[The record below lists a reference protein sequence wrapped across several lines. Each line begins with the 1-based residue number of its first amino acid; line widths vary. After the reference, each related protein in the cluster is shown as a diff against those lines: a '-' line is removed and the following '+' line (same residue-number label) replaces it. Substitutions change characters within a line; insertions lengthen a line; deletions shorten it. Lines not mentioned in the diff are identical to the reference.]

1 MAQKRSKLKKAVVIL
16 SGGLDSLCLGSY
28 LSKKYELY
36 GITFSY
42 GQRASKEMKAAKKV
56 GKTLHLKEHKIIP
69 LDFMRSLY
77 GTSNV
82 LTNSKRSL
90 PSKFEYSIV
99 VPIRNAIFV
108 TIATAWA
115 FSLKASLVAYGAHT
129 DDTKYPDCRP
139 AFSKKIESALNQGEI
154 DGIKL
159 GIRNKIK
166 VWSPYSAG
174 ISKSSLIKAGYEKFG
189 DRIFQTWSCYA
200 NLKNHCGKCES
211 CNNRKKAFEQ
221 AKIKDKTKYLVTV
234 L

>member
-1 MAQKRSKLKKAVVIL
+1 MAQRRSKLKKAVVIL
-16 SGGLDSLCLGSY
+16 SGGLDSLCLGAY
-28 LSKKYELY
+28 LAKKYDLY

-42 GQRASKEMKAAKKV
+42 GQRASKEMEAAKKV
-56 GKTLHLKEHKIIP
+56 GKALHLREHKIIP
-69 LDFMRSLY
+69 LDFMKSLY

-82 LTNSKRSL
+82 LTHSKKSL

-154 DGIKL
+154 DGIKM

-174 ISKSSLIKAGYEKFG
+174 ISKSTLVKAGYKEFG
-189 DRIFQTWSCYA
+189 DKIFQTWSCYA
-200 NLKNHCGKCES
+200 NYKNHCGKCES
-211 CNNRKKAFEQ
+211 CNNRKKSFAQ
-221 AKIKDKTKYLVTV
+221 AKIKDKTKYLA
-234 L
+234 

>member
-1 MAQKRSKLKKAVVIL
+1 M
-16 SGGLDSLCLGSY
+16 CLGAH
-28 LSKKYELY
+28 LSKSYDLY

-42 GQRASKEMKAAKKV
+42 GQRASRELEAAKKV
-56 GKTLHLKEHKIIP
+56 GKALKLKEHKIVAI
-69 LDFMRSLY
+69 DFMKSLY
-77 GTSNV
+77 GASNV
-82 LTNSKRSL
+82 LTDTKKSL

-129 DDTKYPDCRP
+129 DDFKYPDCRP
-139 AFSKKIESALNQGEI
+139 AFSKKIEAALNQGEI
-154 DGIKL
+154 DGIRL

-174 ISKSSLIKAGYEKFG
+174 ISKSTLVKSGYQKFG
-189 DRIFQTWSCYA
+189 DKIFQTWSCYA
-200 NLKNHCGKCES
+200 NLKSHCGKCES
-211 CNNRKKAFEQ
+211 CNNRKAAFAQ
-221 AKIKDKTKYLVTV
+221 AKIKDKTKYLVSS